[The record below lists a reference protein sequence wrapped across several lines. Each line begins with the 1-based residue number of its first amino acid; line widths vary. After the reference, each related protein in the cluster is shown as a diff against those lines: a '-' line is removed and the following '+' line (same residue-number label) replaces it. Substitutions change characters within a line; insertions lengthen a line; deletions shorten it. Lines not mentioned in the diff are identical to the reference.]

1 MMNRR
6 HFLDTLG
13 VGSLVALAP
22 LAARAASLKRVV
34 VVGGGMAG
42 ATAAKY
48 LRLWSNK
55 TVDVTLVDTST
66 KYVSNIMSNLV
77 VTGQYAPTILDY
89 GWSNLVKNH
98 GVKLLNGSV
107 TQVEPGGSLGAWKV
121 TVTKGTT
128 ITVLYCER
136 VVLAPGVKFD
146 AVASTVNPAVAAPI
160 LHAWE
165 AGTQTTQLRD
175 FLAAMPPTGTF
186 VLTIPKAP
194 YRCPPGPY
202 ERACVVA
209 DYLKRNK
216 PGAQIVVLDANQ
228 DITAE
233 KESFSHAFAVMYGS
247 NLSYRTGLHWRQA
260 ALTPQITQQEQQFL
274 RTSQRERGDD
284 DVALPTSRRVLDDEH
299 QFVDGLAQRAVKA
312 VAVGGLDHQH
322 IGLLDGGPVAHDRP
336 PWLAQVAGEHQL
348 ARAVRF
354 VDPDLQDG
362 RTDDVPGISE
372 AAAHGFMRLQLGVV
386 GHALDLLQTGLG
398 LCHGVQQLGGRT
410 GALACTPVR
419 AQVTGPVWLLD
430 EGAVQQHHCQQVG
443 RGCGHLDRPAEA
455 KRAQARQQ
463 AAVVDVAWLEGARPS
478 VCARALGAR
487 LDACRNPPGS
497 VSRRVDE
504 KARARHFLGGTD
516 EADSHRGD

>member
-22 LAARAASLKRVV
+22 MAVRAATSKRVV

-77 VTGQYAPTILDY
+77 VTGQYAPTILDH
-89 GWSNLVKNH
+89 GWSNLVKKH
-98 GVKLLNGSV
+98 GVKLLNGTV

-121 TVTKGTT
+121 TVAKGTT
-128 ITVLYCER
+128 VTVLYCER

-146 AVASTVNPAVAAPI
+146 AVPSTVNPAEAASV

-165 AGTQTTQLRD
+165 AGAQTTQLRD

-233 KESFSHAFAVMYGS
+233 KENFSHAFSVMYGS
-247 NLSYRTGLHWRQA
+247 NLTYRTGRLVK
-260 ALTPQITQQEQQFL
+260 
-274 RTSQRERGDD
+274 SVSS
-284 DVALPTSRRVLDDEH
+284 VAGQPGGSVVVDIVVKDASGHDMAMGTETYDAQVLNVIPPH
-299 QFVDGLAQRAVKA
+299 RAGVIVQHLGLADATGFA
-312 VAVGGLDHQH
+312 
-322 IGLLDGGPVAHDRP
+322 PV
-336 PWLAQVAGEHQL
+336 
-348 ARAVRF
+348 
-354 VDPDLQDG
+354 DG
-362 RTDDVPGISE
+362 RTFESTVAGKSGIHVIGDASKTSLPKAGHVGNQGAKICADAILRAFADQAPYGSPTANSACFSPLSNTLASWLTAVYQYQQDPASGAWKYVAIDQVS
-372 AAAHGFMRLQLGVV
+372 AA
-386 GHALDLLQTGLG
+386 
-398 LCHGVQQLGGRT
+398 T
-410 GALACTPVR
+410 GAT
-419 AQVTGPVWLLD
+419 
-430 EGAVQQHHCQQVG
+430 
-443 RGCGHLDRPAEA
+443 EA
-455 KRAQARQQ
+455 RS
-463 AAVVDVAWLEGARPS
+463 PS
-478 VCARALGAR
+478 A
-487 LDACRNPPGS
+487 GS
-497 VSRRVDE
+497 FS
-504 KARARHFLGGTD
+504 KMGTWYRSLMT
-516 EADSHRGD
+516 ETFS